1 MEAAIRRAEAALA
14 RMARTIA
21 DMQRILDEREWREV
35 PTTPIPPALLAEVRG
50 R

>member
-1 MEAAIRRAEAALA
+1 VEAAIRRAEAALA
-14 RMARTIA
+14 RMGRTIE

-35 PTTPIPPALLAEVRG
+35 PTTPIPPAMLEQIRG